1 MCWKW
6 CASDRRE
13 KSLALLTQNFVK
25 LFVCSNLEMISLDDA
40 ARLLLG
46 DAYNSSTI
54 RTKVRRLYDI
64 ANVLTS
70 MNLIK
75 KTHTTNTRKP
85 AFRWLG
91 LKGKTWNEASL
102 YNQNKM
108 SLGKGH
114 LEMIL
119 QTLALCGTEQ
129 ICSWDMSTEIKCEC
143 LDSLCDVLHKFG
155 NLMAAYHELLL
166 SSLLSKLNSNQ
177 ATVRHE
183 HSILVNTVLEMVS
196 IRYFPPC
203 SGYSASPSS
212 EKTWTMRSTFPEYGV
227 ALATIVGSVL
237 FSIFGGV
244 GIACLPLVLI
254 FPFIWRPEAVT
265 LAHSI
270 SRKQL
275 NLVKKQKN

>member
-1 MCWKW
+1 
-6 CASDRRE
+6 
-13 KSLALLTQNFVK
+13 
-25 LFVCSNLEMISLDDA
+25 MISLDDA

-85 AFRWLG
+85 AFRWLD

-129 ICSWDMSTEIKCEC
+129 ICSWVGT
-143 LDSLCDVLHKFG
+143 
-155 NLMAAYHELLL
+155 
-166 SSLLSKLNSNQ
+166 
-177 ATVRHE
+177 
-183 HSILVNTVLEMVS
+183 
-196 IRYFPPC
+196 
-203 SGYSASPSS
+203 SARTLTS
-212 EKTWTMRSTFPEYGV
+212 ERQWKM
-227 ALATIVGSVL
+227 IVGC
-237 FSIFGGV
+237 FRMTRRI
-244 GIACLPLVLI
+244 
-254 FPFIWRPEAVT
+254 
-265 LAHSI
+265 
-270 SRKQL
+270 
-275 NLVKKQKN
+275 

>member
-1 MCWKW
+1 
-6 CASDRRE
+6 
-13 KSLALLTQNFVK
+13 
-25 LFVCSNLEMISLDDA
+25 MISLDDA

-54 RTKVRRLYDI
+54 RTKVRHLYDI

-119 QTLALCGTEQ
+119 QTLALCGTER
-129 ICSWDMSTEIKCEC
+129 ICSWVGT
-143 LDSLCDVLHKFG
+143 
-155 NLMAAYHELLL
+155 
-166 SSLLSKLNSNQ
+166 
-177 ATVRHE
+177 
-183 HSILVNTVLEMVS
+183 
-196 IRYFPPC
+196 
-203 SGYSASPSS
+203 SARTLTS
-212 EKTWTMRSTFPEYGV
+212 ERQWKM
-227 ALATIVGSVL
+227 IVGC
-237 FSIFGGV
+237 FRMTRRI
-244 GIACLPLVLI
+244 
-254 FPFIWRPEAVT
+254 
-265 LAHSI
+265 
-270 SRKQL
+270 
-275 NLVKKQKN
+275 